1 MASLSFVHPLE
12 LGNDSLP
19 DSFTYPFRYTPHPLC
34 IRAAA
39 LVQQEL
45 LRMDMH
51 EGKMYGVLVAQASPT
66 TLSGYPPGTLCF
78 LAAYSGQ
85 LNGSYAHPWFVPPI
99 VDYLAPDS
107 HFQREQTA
115 IMDIGVQISDLKT
128 SPEHSEWQRRVLILN
143 QERER
148 AVCEAK
154 QAYAEGKS
162 RRELQ
167 RATATGLLPQL
178 IRESQQQKA
187 DIHRAKQLHKQEI
200 EALEA
205 RLAAHNAT
213 IRRLFDERKRR
224 SESLQQW
231 LFQQFTFLDASGQS
245 RNLGEIFAGAQIPS
259 GAGEC
264 CAPKL
269 LQTAYLLNMKPLA
282 MAEFWWGDSK
292 PGHYREPGAFFPACR
307 SKCHPILGH
316 MLRGLNVEPD
326 PAAHYDTKQLHP
338 IRFVWEDKY
347 LAVVV
352 KPDGWVSIPG
362 KSDQP
367 CLLDEILRLR
377 PEAKGS
383 IIVHRLD
390 QDTSGLMVI
399 AKSAAIHR
407 ALSQQFEQR
416 VVEKRYTALLE
427 SSDLQRPAHFTLS
440 VPLGPDLEN
449 QPRQQVDYDHGKEAT
464 TLCELLGTE
473 IKDGRE
479 VTRVA
484 FRPKTGR
491 THQLRVHAASPEG
504 LSAPI
509 VGDRLYGTPADR
521 MYLHADLLEFRHP
534 ITREWMHFEDPAPF

>member
-1 MASLSFVHPLE
+1 MAPLSFVHPLE

-19 DSFTYPFRYTPHPLC
+19 ESFTYPFRYTPHPLC

-39 LVQQEL
+39 QVQQEL
-45 LRMDMH
+45 LRMDVR
-51 EGKMYGVLVAQASPT
+51 EGKMYGVLVAEASPT
-66 TLSGYPPGTLCF
+66 TPAIHPAGTLCF

-107 HFQREQTA
+107 HFQREQAA
-115 IMDIGVQISDLKT
+115 IMDIGAQISAMKT
-128 SPEHSEWQRRVLILN
+128 SPEHREWQRRVLLLY

-148 AVCEAK
+148 AVGEAK
-154 QAYAEGKS
+154 QAYAEGKR

-167 RATATGLLPQL
+167 RATTTELLPQL
-178 IRESQQQKA
+178 IHESQQQKA

-205 RLAAHNAT
+205 RLSAHNAT

-231 LFQQFTFLDASGQS
+231 LFQQFSFLDASGQS
-245 RNLGEIFAGAQIPS
+245 QNLNDIFAGALIPS

-269 LQTAYLLNMKPLA
+269 LQAAYRLNMRPLA
-282 MAEFWWGDSK
+282 MAEFWWGNSK
-292 PGHYREPGAFFPACR
+292 PGHYRQPGAFFPACR

-326 PAAHYDTKQLHP
+326 PAAHYDTKQLPP
-338 IRFVWEDKY
+338 IRFVWEDEY

-377 PEAKGS
+377 PAAKGS

-399 AKSAAIHR
+399 AKSATIHR

-416 VVEKRYTALLE
+416 VVEKRYIALLE
-427 SSDLQRPAHFTLS
+427 SSDLQRPPHFVLS
-440 VPLGPDLEN
+440 IPLGPDLEN
-449 QPRQQVDYDHGKEAT
+449 LPRQQVDYDHGKEAT
-464 TLCELLGTE
+464 TLCEILGTE
-473 IKDGRE
+473 EKGGRT

-484 FRPKTGR
+484 FYPKTGR

-509 VGDRLYGTPADR
+509 VGDRLYGSLADR
-521 MYLHADLLEFRHP
+521 MYLHADLLEFCHP
-534 ITREWMHFEDPAPF
+534 ITHERMHFEDSAPF